1 MNIYNRMIKEQD
13 VGLQA
18 WSDYYN
24 DVENDK
30 RQRAVEFFENMGDGE
45 VDIGIINTSEVIEKE
60 TFGSDYIIEGNST
73 DVKTAKSVFMQWVLS
88 IYEGVD
94 YDFPE

>member
-1 MNIYNRMIKEQD
+1 
-13 VGLQA
+13 
-18 WSDYYN
+18 
-24 DVENDK
+24 
-30 RQRAVEFFENMGDGE
+30 MGDGYA
-45 VDIGIINTSEVIEKE
+45 DIGIINTSDVLEKE

-73 DVKTAKSVFMQWVLS
+73 DIKTSKSIFMQWLLS